1 MKTCFLFIIYLKIYF
16 TIVLTKDILFKIY
29 FLKPQL
35 KIFLLNIF
43 LKTIIA

>member
-1 MKTCFLFIIYLKIYF
+1 MKTCFLFILSLKIYF
-16 TIVLTKDILFKIY
+16 TVVLTKNIFFKIY